1 MPGRGRSWHRCLGS
15 AFIQIGFAF
24 AISASLSFPTKHLLK
39 HTERKD
45 CIISQ
50 SANEAINCVRL
61 CFHGRGDGSWLAL
74 CLGEHHADGSVSQS
88 LLKLP
93 DDGVNNIN
101 MKYSEFSNGL

>member
-1 MPGRGRSWHRCLGS
+1 MSPDQYRTKGQVCARQRQKLASLP
-15 AFIQIGFAF
+15 QIRFAF

-61 CFHGRGDGSWLAL
+61 CFMGAVMGPGSRCAWANIMLTEAFL
-74 CLGEHHADGSVSQS
+74 S
-88 LLKLP
+88 L
-93 DDGVNNIN
+93 
-101 MKYSEFSNGL
+101 Y